1 MEQNEISNYILHIF
15 SVFPQ
20 RTKDKMYKPISGA
33 SCFRRLNSTHSTGC
47 SCKSFINIVKNF
59 KNNYL
64 FSAKIGGSSGV
75 LHLINVTTDFD
86 FILNDPPA
94 PPYTVVIPPHLFSR
108 KYVMQLKDSN
118 HVSGIVIIN
127 ATNQLTQFSQE
138 LNCPNPKSG
147 LKESTCNSNQPETT
161 WNPFGTGLLHEN
173 FPFPIYFVSDP
184 VEVEKITSCYE
195 SFNKYDLDNQHERS
209 LCSIEIN
216 AFMSAAVSS
225 EVCMRRTSYTN
236 VFSNPRFCDP
246 LAGQNSY
253 ATIYPRQIVTLPE
266 RKLQKNEKFI
276 VVAARMDTTT
286 MFDGLG
292 LGAMDSFVSYATLIS
307 TAHTLSR
314 MLPTIDIYNKKLP
327 NRNILF
333 LLFNGESYDYIG
345 SQRIVYDMKRGDFPS
360 SSHMTNPITIENIE
374 LFIDIGA
381 LDDLNSLTLYH
392 ASEFDNVKLFKQRF
406 DKYNEKFNLNIS
418 TVTKLTTNLPPTS
431 SQSFLRENITFPA
444 IIINSNATNHFYHS
458 VYDDLRNIQYKYY
471 NTSQDFT
478 TLSSLRDDVA
488 NEFPIDSI
496 QMHIRNV
503 SSAIAL
509 TVYEMYSNIE
519 YDLESGSNPVLVS
532 KTEDFII
539 YKVSIKQLV
548 FLIRRLMN

>member
-1 MEQNEISNYILHIF
+1 
-15 SVFPQ
+15 
-20 RTKDKMYKPISGA
+20 MYK
-33 SCFRRLNSTHSTGC
+33 F
-47 SCKSFINIVKNF
+47 FIIYFVK
-59 KNNYL
+59 KKKT
-64 FSAKIGGSSGV
+64 AKIGGSSGV

-86 FILNDPPA
+86 FILNNPPA

-108 KYVMQLKDSN
+108 KYVLQLKDSH

-127 ATNQLTQFSQE
+127 ATDPLTQFTFSQE

-184 VEVEKITSCYE
+184 DEIKKITICYE
-195 SFNKYDLDNQHERS
+195 KFNQYDLDHQHERS

-216 AFMSAAVSS
+216 AFMSAAVNS
-225 EVCMRRTSYTN
+225 EVCLRRTSYQN

-253 ATIYPRQIVTLPE
+253 ATIYPRQIVSYNK
-266 RKLQKNEKFI
+266 RKQQKSEKFI
-276 VVAARMDTTT
+276 VISARMDTTT

-292 LGAMDSFVSYATLIS
+292 LGAMDSFISYATLIS
-307 TAHTLSR
+307 TAHTLSHI
-314 MLPTIDIYNKKLP
+314 LPTMDIDNNTKSM
-327 NRNILF
+327 NRNIL
-333 LLFNGESYDYIG
+333 LILFNGESYDYIG
-345 SQRIVYDMKRGDFPS
+345 SQRIVYDMKNGDFPS
-360 SSHMTNPITIENIE
+360 PSHNTNPIHMENIE

-381 LDDLNSLTLYH
+381 LDDLSSITLYH
-392 ASEFDNVKLFKQRF
+392 ASDFDQVNKFKIALDR
-406 DKYNEKFNLNIS
+406 YNQKFNLNLTSI
-418 TVTKLTTNLPPTS
+418 TKLTQNLPPTS

-444 IIINSNATNHFYHS
+444 IIINSNATNRFYHS
-458 VYDDLRNIQYKYY
+458 IYDDSVNIRFKYY

-478 TLSSLRDDVA
+478 ILSSLSDH

-496 QMHIRNV
+496 QMHIRNI

-509 TVYEMYSNIE
+509 TVYELFSGKVYE
-519 YDLESGSNPVLVS
+519 LDYGSNPALVS
-532 KTEDFII
+532 F
-539 YKVSIKQLV
+539 YLSLC
-548 FLIRRLMN
+548 